1 MTKSAYSY
9 KQSQTLAGKYIH
21 KVISDLT
28 KNVELYL
35 IWLPVCHKIIVEGKH
50 VLEVLPF
57 LMLPDWVEHE
67 IVNIIIQGVS

>member
-1 MTKSAYSY
+1 M
-9 KQSQTLAGKYIH
+9 LNFI
-21 KVISDLT
+21 
-28 KNVELYL
+28 L